1 MIIYFAQ
8 LLLLLLKAT
17 LYMAK
22 QSHLTKQSTVELVVY
37 EWTTFSKQLYVFTR
51 VYTFPLFFIRTANF
65 RLLILFSQLHL
76 LFII

>member
-22 QSHLTKQSTVELVVY
+22 QSYLTKQSTVELVIY
-37 EWTTFSKQLYVFTR
+37 DWTTFSKQLYVFTR
-51 VYTFPLFFIRTANF
+51 VYTFPLFFY
-65 RLLILFSQLHL
+65 
-76 LFII
+76 